1 MKKNETKL
9 LSSIAV
15 NKIGNV
21 MYDYGN
27 STWIAGLG
35 AIGQKYLGYYQLAE
49 NIISLIINPI
59 GGAVADRFK
68 RRKILLVTDF
78 IGGLMCALLALIG
91 NDSIMLYGL
100 IVVNAVLAIMH
111 AFSGTS
117 FKSYVATI
125 VEEDRLVTF
134 NSRLEVI
141 SQVVSISSPLFAFL
155 FVDRFG
161 LKPTLALDSVTFFIS
176 FLFLFSIREEEKHV
190 ASNKKNVDVKTIL
203 VDIKDGMA
211 FIVKEKEIF
220 FLLVIASLVNF
231 FIAAFNYL
239 APFSNQ
245 LFNNSSSYATLLSM
259 GAAGSILGAIMANKL
274 FRNSYNSILI
284 ALALCGAGLAVIT
297 LFAMLKLPAIVIVFG
312 NLIFEFFLTIF
323 NIHFFSMVQKKV
335 PNHMLG
341 RVFSSIFTVAIIF
354 MPLSTA
360 IMTALPFTISIYT
373 FAVIGFG
380 ILLVSACAFFYSKF
394 KLDIMVGEE

>member
-49 NIISLIINPI
+49 NIISLILNPI

-161 LKPTLALDSVTFFIS
+161 LKSTLVLDSVTFFIS
-176 FLFLFSIREEEKHV
+176 FLFLFLIREEEKHV

-360 IMTALPFTISIYT
+360 IMTALPFSISIYT
-373 FAVIGFG
+373 FAIIGCG
-380 ILLVSACAFFYSKF
+380 ILLVSGCAFFYSKL
-394 KLDIMVGEE
+394 KLS

>member
-27 STWIAGLG
+27 STWIASLG

-49 NIISLIINPI
+49 NIISLILNPI

-161 LKPTLALDSVTFFIS
+161 LKPTLVLDSVTFFIS

-190 ASNKKNVDVKTIL
+190 ASNKK
-203 VDIKDGMA
+203 
-211 FIVKEKEIF
+211 
-220 FLLVIASLVNF
+220 
-231 FIAAFNYL
+231 
-239 APFSNQ
+239 
-245 LFNNSSSYATLLSM
+245 
-259 GAAGSILGAIMANKL
+259 
-274 FRNSYNSILI
+274 R
-284 ALALCGAGLAVIT
+284 
-297 LFAMLKLPAIVIVFG
+297 
-312 NLIFEFFLTIF
+312 
-323 NIHFFSMVQKKV
+323 
-335 PNHMLG
+335 
-341 RVFSSIFTVAIIF
+341 FSSCSS
-354 MPLSTA
+354 LH
-360 IMTALPFTISIYT
+360 LW
-373 FAVIGFG
+373 
-380 ILLVSACAFFYSKF
+380 
-394 KLDIMVGEE
+394 

>member
-9 LSSIAV
+9 LASRAV

-35 AIGQKYLGYYQLAE
+35 SIGQKYMGYYQLAE
-49 NIISLIINPI
+49 NVISLFLNPI

-78 IGGLMCALLALIG
+78 IGGLMCLLLAFIG
-91 NDSIMLYGL
+91 NDKMMLYGL
-100 IVVNAVLAIMH
+100 IAVNAVLAVMST
-111 AFSGTS
+111 FSGTS
-117 FKSYVATI
+117 FRSYVVTI
-125 VEEDRLVTF
+125 VDKDRLVAF

-141 SQVVSISSPLFAFL
+141 SQIVSLSSPLFAFL

-161 LKPTLALDSVTFFIS
+161 LKPTLVLDGVTFLIS
-176 FLFLFSIREEEKHV
+176 FLLLFSIREKEVHVTEE
-190 ASNKKNVDVKTIL
+190 KKNVGVKSIL
-203 VDIKDGMA
+203 FDIKEGMI

-220 FLLVIASLVNF
+220 FLLAIAALVNF

-245 LFNNSSSYATLLSM
+245 LFLHPSSYATLLTM
-259 GAAGSILGAIMANKL
+259 GAAGSILGAVLANKL
-274 FRNSYNSILI
+274 FKNSYNSILI
-284 ALALCGAGLAVIT
+284 ALALCGVGLVFMT
-297 LFAMLKLPAIVIVFG
+297 LFAVMGLPAVVIVSG

-341 RVFSSIFTVAIIF
+341 RVFSSIFTVAVIF
-354 MPLSTA
+354 MPISTA
-360 IMTALPFTISIYT
+360 IMTALPFSVSIYT
-373 FAVIGFG
+373 FAVIGGG
-380 ILLVSACAFFYSKF
+380 ILLVSGGAFFYSKVV
-394 KLDIMVGEE
+394 LR